1 MAVFVDLEDDDVEPL
16 EQGHSLNKPVWN
28 GTAPPEGFVA
38 YGHEKQD
45 RASSGPDVLEEAT
58 HEPAVAEVHLMTVAL
73 GCYPVVMAVA
83 AQLDLNDLDSLSRT
97 CRGVHDSLLQYRSIL
112 LKSTVHCT
120 NEELP
125 VDPESTLRYRARA
138 GNWYYMEDTSR
149 SSYYNGKAGSCARDM
164 VSKCRNC
171 STIVCRNCA
180 IKPPAPVVM
189 RDRHRRL
196 CLSCQKAPI
205 GRLVKPR
212 LESDVPAASDLV
224 QRAICTCE
232 TAGVWLCQPC
242 GRGIRGADSEY
253 RGIWKWR
260 SQYGEVLG
268 GLGTGIGDA
277 DRGVECWRKNECC
290 NSKYIEHEID
300 CDAADA
306 REAEGLLAQGHSA
319 NSSPTTLSLYSGA
332 HSWSSSHSNLS
343 LHSNASTPGLLDPG
357 SALANTRTPSPSLG
371 PGYARHEVEGIGN
384 KIKSVKITMVRV
396 GGGVREWEDEKTSGQ
411 SLRREMTGQTRSW
424 CGWCSRVIPGK
435 KDYEADEKLQASKG
449 EAASA

>member
-1 MAVFVDLEDDDVEPL
+1 
-16 EQGHSLNKPVWN
+16 
-28 GTAPPEGFVA
+28 
-38 YGHEKQD
+38 
-45 RASSGPDVLEEAT
+45 
-58 HEPAVAEVHLMTVAL
+58 
-73 GCYPVVMAVA
+73 MAVA

-112 LKSTVHCT
+112 LKSTVHCV

-164 VSKCRNC
+164 VSQCRKC
-171 STIVCRNCA
+171 STVVCRNCA
-180 IKPPAPVVM
+180 IKPPAPAVM

-196 CLSCQKAPI
+196 CLSCQKAPV
-205 GRLVKPR
+205 GRLVKPQ
-212 LESDVPAASDLV
+212 LSPDIPAASDLV

-277 DRGVECWRKNECC
+277 DRGVECCRKNECC
-290 NSKYIEHEID
+290 NSKYIEHETD

-306 REAEGLLAQGHSA
+306 REAENLLAQGHSA
-319 NSSPTTLSLYSGA
+319 GTSPTTLSLYSGA

-343 LHSNASTPGLLDPG
+343 LHSNSSTPGLLDPG
-357 SALANTRTPSPSLG
+357 STSANTRTPSPALG

-396 GGGVREWEDEKTSGQ
+396 GGGVPEWEDEKVSGQ
-411 SLRREMTGQTRSW
+411 SLRREVNGQARSW
-424 CGWCSRVIPGK
+424 CGWCSRVIPSK
-435 KDYEADEKLQASKG
+435 KDYEMDQKP
-449 EAASA
+449 

>member
-16 EQGHSLNKPVWN
+16 EQGHGLTKPVWN
-28 GTAPPEGFVA
+28 GNAAPDCSVVHGHEEQGGAPP
-38 YGHEKQD
+38 
-45 RASSGPDVLEEAT
+45 GPDDREEAT
-58 HEPAVAEVHLMTVAL
+58 HEPAVAEAHLMTVAL
-73 GCYPVVMAVA
+73 GCYPIVVAVA

-149 SSYYNGKAGSCARDM
+149 SSYYNGKAGNCARDM
-164 VSKCRNC
+164 VSKCRKC
-171 STIVCRNCA
+171 STVVCRNCA
-180 IKPPAPVVM
+180 IKPPAPAVM

-212 LESDVPAASDLV
+212 LSPDIPAASDLV

-277 DRGVECWRKNECC
+277 DRGVECWRKSECC
-290 NSKYIEHEID
+290 NSKYIEHETD

-306 REAEGLLAQGHSA
+306 REAEDLLAHGHSA
-319 NSSPTTLSLYSGA
+319 GTSPTTLSLYSGA

-343 LHSNASTPGLLDPG
+343 LHSNSSTPGLLDPG
-357 SALANTRTPSPSLG
+357 STSANTRTPSPALG

-396 GGGVREWEDEKTSGQ
+396 GGGVPEWEDEKVSGQ
-411 SLRREMTGQTRSW
+411 SLRREATGQARSW
-424 CGWCSRVIPGK
+424 CGWCSRVIPSN
-435 KDYEADEKLQASKG
+435 KDYQVDAETQASRNG
-449 EAASA
+449 TAPA